1 MNLEL
6 DLQVATE
13 NSQLPTQS
21 QFETWLQAFSEFAEI
36 DNGEITV
43 RIVDAEESQSLNSQF
58 RSKNKPTNV
67 LSFPFDNEIE
77 LPVRLLGDLVV
88 CAEVV
93 AHEAHEQNKDLFD
106 HWAHMIIHGALHLI
120 GYDHINDEE
129 AEQME
134 SIERKILAQMGISD
148 PYELSE

>member
-21 QFETWLQAFSEFAEI
+21 QFETWLHAFSEFAEI
-36 DNGEITV
+36 ENGEITV
-43 RIVDAEESQSLNSQF
+43 RIVDAEESQSLNNQF
-58 RSKNKPTNV
+58 RSKDKPTNV

-88 CAEVV
+88 CAQVV
-93 AHEAHEQNKDLFD
+93 EHEAHEQNKDLYD
-106 HWAHMIIHGALHLI
+106 HWAHMIIHGALHLM

-134 SIERKILAQMGISD
+134 SIEREILAQMGISD